1 MPRAKKVV
9 TDSEPEP
16 SAPAS
21 SVDTPV
27 GNHDESFPASG
38 GSEDEADEGVQ
49 REEGDEDVAM
59 EVRQDSHTRC
69 PNIPMLTLMPY
80 IGC

>member
-27 GNHDESFPASG
+27 GNHDESYPASG
-38 GSEDEADEGVQ
+38 GSEDEADGGIQ
-49 REEGDEDVAM
+49 REEDGDVAM
-59 EVRQDSHTRC
+59 EVSATVRSDK
-69 PNIPMLTLMPY
+69 
-80 IGC
+80 

>member
-21 SVDTPV
+21 SVDTPA
-27 GNHDESFPASG
+27 GNHDESCPASG
-38 GSEDEADEGVQ
+38 GSEDEADEEVHRGAEV
-49 REEGDEDVAM
+49 DEDVAM
-59 EVRQDSHTRC
+59 EVSQDR
-69 PNIPMLTLMPY
+69 
-80 IGC
+80 

>member
-21 SVDTPV
+21 TVDTPI
-27 GNHDESFPASG
+27 NHNDESYPASND
-38 GSEDEADEGVQ
+38 SQEEMDEEAQ
-49 REEGDEDVAM
+49 REGAEDNDVTM
-59 EVRQDSHTRC
+59 EVCTQGTFPIILVLWC
-69 PNIPMLTLMPY
+69 
-80 IGC
+80 

>member
-9 TDSEPEP
+9 TDSDLEP

-27 GNHDESFPASG
+27 GNHDDESG
-38 GSEDEADEGVQ
+38 DEADEVVQ
-49 REEGDEDVAM
+49 REVDGDVAM
-59 EVRQDSHTRC
+59 EVNQNR
-69 PNIPMLTLMPY
+69 
-80 IGC
+80 